1 MVSVSWHFLSFL
13 RGQEL
18 VRNAIANTP
27 HFHRAHEWPRYCLYL
42 LVRLVIHHP
51 FPFQCFQRYFWCR
64 DWLKSQ
70 TVNFWRH
77 ISDTVRNRGRLRAEL
92 GVLEKGRIWMF
103 EISILLLIDELG
115 AVFTF
120 LSQSSTPM
128 DNFPA
133 IICQQITKAAFRIL
147 QAPISGSSFQIFFH
161 LLIKS
166 QTGKLHN

>member
-1 MVSVSWHFLSFL
+1 MVSTSWHFLSFL
-13 RGQEL
+13 RGQKL

-64 DWLKSQ
+64 DWLMGQ

-77 ISDTVRNRGRLRAEL
+77 VSDTVRNRGRLRAEL
-92 GVLEKGRIWMF
+92 GVLETGRIWMF

-120 LSQSSTPM
+120 FRNLQRRWTTFQRLYVSKLPKLHFVFSK
-128 DNFPA
+128 
-133 IICQQITKAAFRIL
+133 QQFQALVFR
-147 QAPISGSSFQIFFH
+147 SSFICW
-161 LLIKS
+161 
-166 QTGKLHN
+166 